1 MSESAEAVAK
11 AFMRAINRQD
21 VDSLAELMTEEHRF
35 VDALGNVVAGQDRM
49 RAGWKSYFDMVP
61 DYTIAVD
68 ETHCDGPVVVMLGTA
83 QGTYA
88 VGGRLLAENRWQTPA
103 VFRALVIDGKV
114 AEWRVYADNEPM
126 RQIIAWQR
134 TLTSAIKA

>member
-49 RAGWKSYFDMVP
+49 RRGFPRPWGRGWRGCGSLQHHFAPVFVFQLQAFFHGVS
-61 DYTIAVD
+61 IGLVD
-68 ETHCDGPVVVMLGTA
+68 LVAKIGILNPGA
-83 QGTYA
+83 
-88 VGGRLLAENRWQTPA
+88 RLR
-103 VFRALVIDGKV
+103 D
-114 AEWRVYADNEPM
+114 
-126 RQIIAWQR
+126 
-134 TLTSAIKA
+134 